1 MLDQTW
7 GPGFDEGI
15 KKAELGSSAF
25 GFVIVASITR

>member
-15 KKAELGSSAF
+15 KKAELESSAF
-25 GFVIVASITR
+25 DFVVVASFTR